1 MYMIKRL
8 FSVIC
13 VVSLAIGVQA
23 QDWKDYLPNIHG
35 TIRGKYEY
43 QTTTD
48 EQRFQVR
55 NARISLDGKVHE
67 MVGYKAEIDLSDE
80 GQIKMLDAYARVTP
94 VKDFNITI
102 GQMRVP
108 FTIDAHR
115 SPHQQYFANRSFIA
129 KQVGN
134 VRDVGATL
142 GYTVREGFP
151 LVIEGGLFSGSGLTQ
166 QKEWHRILCYSAK
179 LQLKPWENY
188 NLSLSTQRI
197 RPAETNIY
205 MYDAG
210 TYYEWNNW
218 HFEVEGLYKHY
229 DNHMFPDVWAVD
241 AFVNYDWFIR
251 KKHFPF
257 KKISFL
263 GRFDYMGDHSDGTT
277 YGEAGSDR
285 EGLLTITDYARKR
298 ITGGVTFSFGKPFQA
313 DFRLNYEKYF
323 YDNNSLAKASEQ
335 DKIVVE
341 MMVRF

>member
-1 MYMIKRL
+1 MMYMIKRL

-55 NARISLDGKVHE
+55 NARISLDGK
-67 MVGYKAEIDLSDE
+67 
-80 GQIKMLDAYARVTP
+80 

-229 DNHMFPDVWAVD
+229 DNHMFSDV
-241 AFVNYDWFIR
+241 DWFIR

-313 DFRLNYEKYF
+313 DLRLNYEKYF

>member
-1 MYMIKRL
+1 ME
-8 FSVIC
+8 
-13 VVSLAIGVQA
+13 G
-23 QDWKDYLPNIHG
+23 HG

-67 MVGYKAEIDLSDE
+67 LVGYKAEIDLSDE
-80 GQIKMLDAYARVTP
+80 GQIKMLDAYARITP
-94 VKDFNITI
+94 MKDFNVTI

-142 GYTVREGFP
+142 GYTVSEGFP

-179 LQLKPWENY
+179 LQLMPWENY
-188 NLSLSTQRI
+188 NLTLSTQRI

-229 DNHMFPDVWAVD
+229 DNHMFSDVQSMPSSITTGSSGKNISLSRRFHSWAVSITW
-241 AFVNYDWFIR
+241 AITVTE
-251 KKHFPF
+251 P
-257 KKISFL
+257 
-263 GRFDYMGDHSDGTT
+263 
-277 YGEAGSDR
+277 
-285 EGLLTITDYARKR
+285 LTERPVPT
-298 ITGGVTFSFGKPFQA
+298 V
-313 DFRLNYEKYF
+313 
-323 YDNNSLAKASEQ
+323 KACSPLPIMPVSESP
-335 DKIVVE
+335 VG
-341 MMVRF
+341 